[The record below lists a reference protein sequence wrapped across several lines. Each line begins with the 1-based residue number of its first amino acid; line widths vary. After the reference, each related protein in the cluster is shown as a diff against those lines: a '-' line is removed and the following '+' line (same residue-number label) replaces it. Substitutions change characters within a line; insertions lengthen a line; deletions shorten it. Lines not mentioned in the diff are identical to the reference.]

1 MQMEWSTAFPSRM
14 LYNTSKAYVRQL
26 KSGEN
31 YAKLHPVYG
40 LGILTETFDH
50 KTKEFYHHYR
60 MLNSKNLDEAV
71 KGIELVLVELPKFT
85 PTAWTTADKR
95 MAVLWLRFLQ
105 EVKDMGDHSLQ
116 LPDDLL
122 KDEDVRKALDICEEG
137 KFTPEELDAYER
149 EWMRISNE
157 VAMLGASYEEGEKK
171 GKQEGKQEGIEIGKT
186 EAEAEAKIKA
196 EAEAKIKVEAEV
208 KAHMCATAKKLK
220 ATDMPVDQISEI
232 TGLSVEEIERL

>member
-1 MQMEWSTAFPSRM
+1 M

-50 KTKEFYHHYR
+50 KTDEFYHHYR
-60 MLNSKNLDEAV
+60 MLNSKKPDEVV

-85 PTAWTTADKR
+85 PAVWTTADKR
-95 MAVLWLRFLQ
+95 MAVLWLRFLK

-116 LPDDLL
+116 LSADLL
-122 KDEDVRKALDICEEG
+122 KDKKVRKALDICEEG

-157 VAMLGASYEEGEKK
+157 VAMLGASYEEGEKIGEAK
-171 GKQEGKQEGIEIGKT
+171 GIEIG
-186 EAEAEAKIKA
+186 EARGIEIGEARSNAKADARIRYVAKNMKA
-196 EAEAKIKVEAEV
+196 LGISVA
-208 KAHMCATAKKLK
+208 
-220 ATDMPVDQISEI
+220 QISAA
-232 TGLSVEEIERL
+232 TGLSADEIKRL